1 MSDQPDQNPEPQAE
15 APTQQTLDGA
25 WFRRERERVA
35 IGRRSLAARLGT
47 TESRLNT
54 LEWRRQPVPAEWM
67 TVLRDLE
74 FRIPEAVVPKAAV
87 PQAALAALEVPVE
100 RIPESVPAAPVA
112 NAAVVAETS
121 ASAAAQETPKAA
133 EPPVVVTM
141 PVAESPPV
149 EVMESPLAAVPS
161 DAQSVVPTATPAES
175 ASVPPAVEFFHGR
188 WLRERRHQQ
197 AIPLQLLLHKL
208 VTTEAELYALERQN
222 IRLPLRWIPRLQKL
236 GILSS
241 EQSKAAA
248 RLNVSSQLNGAW
260 LRQKRALLRLTPE
273 ELGRYLRAS
282 AVDVRVVESRMWPLP
297 SEWFPILTALL
308 ESRKTGKQ
316 KSISASSTSVP
327 PEVASGQKLSSKE
340 ASGKQKTL
348 AHPAKPEAK
357 SPAQPVVNSG
367 PVQTDGKKAAT
378 GAIPRAGA
386 NFAETIVEYRLQL
399 GQHAG
404 LPAVDVMAMI
414 AQDLRLAQGKYAL
427 TYDALIAAMKT
438 LLNR

>member
-1 MSDQPDQNPEPQAE
+1 MSDQPEQNLEPQAA

-74 FRIPEAVVPKAAV
+74 FRIPEGVV
-87 PQAALAALEVPVE
+87 PQAAVAILEVPVE
-100 RIPESVPAAPVA
+100 RIPENVPAAPVA
-112 NAAVVAETS
+112 NAVVDSS
-121 ASAAAQETPKAA
+121 ASATAPEIPKAK
-133 EPPVVVTM
+133 EPPVVVSIPT
-141 PVAESPPV
+141 AESPPV
-149 EVMESPLAAVPS
+149 EVKESPLAAVPA
-161 DAQSVVPTATPAES
+161 DAQSVVPTATPGTVAEP
-175 ASVPPAVEFFHGR
+175 APVLPAVDFFHGR
-188 WLRERRHQQ
+188 WLRQMRHQM

-222 IRLPLRWIPRLQKL
+222 IRLPLRWIPRLLKL
-236 GILSS
+236 GILSM

-260 LRQKRALLRLTPE
+260 LRQQRALLKLTPE

-308 ESRKTGKQ
+308 EGRKRGK
-316 KSISASSTSVP
+316 
-327 PEVASGQKLSSKE
+327 QKLSSAWSTS
-340 ASGKQKTL
+340 ASQIGR
-348 AHPAKPEAK
+348 AH
-357 SPAQPVVNSG
+357 V
-367 PVQTDGKKAAT
+367 
-378 GAIPRAGA
+378 
-386 NFAETIVEYRLQL
+386 
-399 GQHAG
+399 
-404 LPAVDVMAMI
+404 
-414 AQDLRLAQGKYAL
+414 
-427 TYDALIAAMKT
+427 
-438 LLNR
+438 

>member
-1 MSDQPDQNPEPQAE
+1 MSDQPDQNPERQAA
-15 APTQQTLDGA
+15 APAPQTLDGA

-54 LEWRRQPVPAEWM
+54 LEWRRQPVPVEWM
-67 TVLRDLE
+67 TVLRELE
-74 FRIPEAVVPKAAV
+74 FRIPDGAAPQVAV
-87 PQAALAALEVPVE
+87 ALATPV
-100 RIPESVPAAPVA
+100 
-112 NAAVVAETS
+112 VVAEVS
-121 ASAAAQETPKAA
+121 GSAAAQDTPKAA
-133 EPPVVVTM
+133 EPPVVVEM
-141 PVAESPPV
+141 PVSESPPV
-149 EVMESPLAAVPS
+149 SVIESPPTVVPA
-161 DAQSVVPTATPAES
+161 DAQSVVPTATPVIPAE
-175 ASVPPAVEFFHGR
+175 ATKVPPAADFFHGR
-188 WLRERRHQQ
+188 WLREMRHQM

-222 IRLPLRWIPRLQKL
+222 IRLPLRWIPRLLKL
-236 GILSS
+236 GILSM

-248 RLNVSSQLNGAW
+248 RLNVSSQLNGTW
-260 LRQKRALLRLTPE
+260 LRQQRALLRLTPE

-282 AVDVRVVESRMWPLP
+282 AVDVRLVETRMWPLP

-316 KSISASSTSVP
+316 KSSSPSSTSFP
-327 PEVASGQKLSSKE
+327 PEMASGLKPSSKE
-340 ASGKQKTL
+340 ASGKQKPL
-348 AHPAKPEAK
+348 APPVKPEAK
-357 SPAQPVVNSG
+357 AG
-367 PVQTDGKKAAT
+367 PVKTDAKTAAT
-378 GAIPRAGA
+378 GAMPSAGA

-404 LPAVDVMAMI
+404 LPAVEVMAMI

-427 TYDALIAAMKT
+427 SYDALIAAMKT